1 MKHLGLALTVIVLVA
16 CNRNTYDSGDG
27 NYSYL
32 CADFVEAHT
41 NNDLKADY
49 VIIDEGD
56 TLSMSNPFTNKN
68 FKVRDSLYRGALY
81 YNRESDDNDNV
92 KISPVSYSPIPV
104 IRVVPNNDSL
114 RYDPMDFES
123 MWCSKTGK
131 YLNVS
136 LIFKTGQVNGSEGM
150 HAVYLTKDSNIAT
163 FNGRRR
169 LHLTFSHNQ
178 NGVPEYYTAR
188 QYVSIPLKQ
197 FATELHS
204 GDSIAVSVK
213 TYDGWV
219 QKCIEY

>member
-1 MKHLGLALTVIVLVA
+1 MKYIGLALTVIALVA

-41 NNDLKADY
+41 NNDLKVDY

-56 TLSMSNPFTNKN
+56 TLSMSSPFANKN
-68 FKVRDSLYRGALY
+68 LIVRDSLYRGVLY
-81 YNRESDDNDNV
+81 YNKESDDNSFLKV
-92 KISPVSYSPIPV
+92 SPISYSPIPV
-104 IRVVPNNDSL
+104 IKTVPNNDSL
-114 RYDPMDFES
+114 KYDPMDFES

-150 HAVYLTKDSNIAT
+150 HSVYLIQDPNIAII
-163 FNGRRR
+163 NGKRL

-188 QYVSIPLKQ
+188 QYISIPLKQ
-197 FATELHS
+197 FLNKISH
-204 GDSIAVSVK
+204 GDSIAVSIK
-213 TYDGWV
+213 TYDGWI
-219 QKCIEY
+219 QKRIEY